1 MPSAKHKKKKDDAPA
16 STSLSAFTDLLVAI
30 ELGDEGKVTRL
41 LKQSKAIVD
50 GPADAEWNTARN
62 PVFKAI
68 ACQQVG
74 CLRLLIDAGAEVNLV
89 DRQGVSPLME
99 ACKADD
105 TARSAEMVRQLVF
118 ARAALDIQDDE
129 GFTPLMRASLQGV
142 HEGALPPPPPRRARH
157 DRSSHQSSPSPLAP
171 AVGLSLP

>member
-16 STSLSAFTDLLVAI
+16 STSLSAFTDLIIAI

-41 LKQSKAIVD
+41 LKQSKEIVD
-50 GPADAEWNTARN
+50 GPADATNVTRI

-74 CLRLLIDAGAEVNLV
+74 CLRLLIDAGAEVNLQ
-89 DRQGVSPLME
+89 DRGGVSPLME

-105 TARSAEMVRQLVF
+105 TARSAEMVRQLEF
-118 ARAALDIQDDE
+118 DFSSTAIALATWARIERKWEVRGSLISSKECRLRWAHLDRFMALHAGE
-129 GFTPLMRASLQGV
+129 TPSQEV
-142 HEGALPPPPPRRARH
+142 
-157 DRSSHQSSPSPLAP
+157 
-171 AVGLSLP
+171 